1 MQDDYPLRETP
12 LNASTPVFATNQ
24 LNQPLPREKK
34 KENGHPKGGMGGRH
48 AATTQGFFGE
58 GCDALAVAH
67 LGVRLFLSLFAVFS
81 RQFSLQPSCHLA
93 VVPLSSFSPLSLLPL
108 SPARPRESSAEGAL
122 FDRAQNHCERFR
134 RVQSSNRLRSLR
146 NAFACASPRPARC
159 GASWPFARACPA
171 DSPNIPSAAAKSCA
185 AARRAATAARALVPR
200 LERHESGAAGLR
212 AERPPSAQPR
222 IASMPTALPRRP
234 KQARAMLTPFMLL
247 TLSRRRLC
255 ASQIHKTT

>member
-1 MQDDYPLRETP
+1 MWGL
-12 LNASTPVFATNQ
+12 
-24 LNQPLPREKK
+24 
-34 KENGHPKGGMGGRH
+34 
-48 AATTQGFFGE
+48 
-58 GCDALAVAH
+58 
-67 LGVRLFLSLFAVFS
+67 VRCLWT
-81 RQFSLQPSCHLA
+81 
-93 VVPLSSFSPLSLLPL
+93 LSSWASCLRLALPL

-122 FDRAQNHCERFR
+122 FDRAQSHCERFR
-134 RVQSSNRLRSLR
+134 RVQSSNTLRSLR

-247 TLSRRRLC
+247 TLVRPP
-255 ASQIHKTT
+255 APSQIQNNVDEAGVPRCPWCWASS